1 LTNTTRSTGGPVEA
15 GCGRRAV
22 EGRLWKAGCEGELWK
37 AGCEGE
43 LWKAGCEG
51 ELWKAGAAAGAGS
64 PSAVA
69 TGTNGPLAVKA
80 RWL

>member
-1 LTNTTRSTGGPVEA
+1 MTNTTRSTGGPAEA

-22 EGRLWKAGCEGELWK
+22 EGRLWK

>member
-1 LTNTTRSTGGPVEA
+1 MTNTTRSTGGPVEA

-22 EGRLWKAGCEGELWK
+22 EGRLWK